1 MPKADSS
8 NIAAFTAAAL
18 ATVKKAEIRFNKTL
32 HDIAVK
38 AHRVVI
44 ELTPDDLIE
53 SGAFRASWTVAVN
66 AVDTT
71 RISDSERSAALRTDQ
86 QIPPPSLA
94 ETEAAVGEPVAGD
107 DIIINNSMVYVLD
120 AGMARKAAL
129 VDQAV
134 ASVEAFAQ
142 ALAEGLSTEEI
153 V

>member
-1 MPKADSS
+1 MPKASS
-8 NIAAFTAAAL
+8 DNMAAFTVAAL
-18 ATVKKAEIRFNKTL
+18 GTIVRFDKRFNETL
-32 HDIAVK
+32 KKIAVK

-53 SGAFRASWTVAVN
+53 SGAFRASWTVDVN

-71 RISDSERSAALRTDQ
+71 RVSDAERSEALRTDNV
-86 QIPPPSLA
+86 IEPPTVA
-94 ETEAAVGEPVAGD
+94 ETEAAVGEPKIGD
-107 DIIINNSMVYVLD
+107 EIWVNNSMVYVLD

-134 ASVEAFAQ
+134 ASIEAFAQ
-142 ALAEGLSTEEI
+142 ALADGLSTEEI